1 MSNQVSNYV
10 SAYVSVQVGDYVT
23 DQVLFK
29 IRDLQFMVLVFCES
43 PKKRKEVLEICQGL
57 TNHNK
62 ANFKDWCSQ
71 KKDEIL
77 FNKGPLSIKTPFFK
91 KTMNLRRLKKTL
103 AVSSRPI

>member
-1 MSNQVSNYV
+1 VGNYV
-10 SAYVSVQVGDYVT
+10 TDQVTDYVT

-29 IRDLQFMVLVFCES
+29 IRDLQFKVLVFCES
-43 PKKRKEVLEICQGL
+43 PKKRKEVLEICQSL

-62 ANFKDWCSQ
+62 ANFKDWYLQ
-71 KKDEIL
+71 KKGEIL
-77 FNKGPLSIKTPFFK
+77 FNKPPLSIKTPFFK